1 MGRRKLIEITHI
13 LKRAAKEITIHW
25 KDLLIISVIFFI
37 VPLVIFNFLLGVLGK
52 ISMDMIMSLEF
63 VSILLVLL
71 FDMGLMASVKLI
83 HERNQGNNYCWK
95 SSNTFVLS
103 MVWEIGLMSAA
114 IWVIDFILLMIINDI
129 GTILAYARPNF
140 NENVIT
146 NIKLLVQSISL
157 VYLSMSMK
165 VLVTK
170 DLGVVESIKYSIK
183 TIKGRFLDA
192 SIKIFILFMVSY
204 LIKGTFKVFA
214 IVPVLELILT
224 TFPKFYIELYKE
236 IAKGVMLEQYNEKSK
251 KLKANL
257 TKV

>member
-1 MGRRKLIEITHI
+1 MGRRKLNEITHI
-13 LKRAAKEITIHW
+13 LKRKTKEIITHW
-25 KDLLIISVIFFI
+25 KDLFKISVIFFI
-37 VPLVIFNFLLGVLGK
+37 IPLVIFNFLLDVLGR

-83 HERNQGNNYCWK
+83 HEKNKGNDYCWK
-95 SSNTFVLS
+95 SSNTFVMS
-103 MVWEIGLMSAA
+103 MVWEIALMSAA

-129 GTILAYARPNF
+129 GTILAYVRPNF
-140 NENVIT
+140 NEKVIT
-146 NIKLLVQSISL
+146 NVKLLVQSISL

-192 SIKIFILFMVSY
+192 AIKISILFMVSY
-204 LIKGTFKVFA
+204 CLKGALKLFVL
-214 IVPVLELILT
+214 VPVLELILT

-236 IAKGVMLEQYNEKSK
+236 IAKGVMLEQYNK
-251 KLKANL
+251 KAKA
-257 TKV
+257 V